1 MNYLADLQTDKV
13 EFNADNIILG
23 NVTEYKGSI
32 STAIA
37 KVLILR

>member
-1 MNYLADLQTDKV
+1 MNYLAGPANRQGRIC
-13 EFNADNIILG
+13 ADNIILG

-37 KVLILR
+37 KVF